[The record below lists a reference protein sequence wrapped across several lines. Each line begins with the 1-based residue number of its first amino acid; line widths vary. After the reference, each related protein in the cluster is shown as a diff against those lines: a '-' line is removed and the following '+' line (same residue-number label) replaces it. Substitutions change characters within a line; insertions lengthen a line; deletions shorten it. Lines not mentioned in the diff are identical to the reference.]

1 MIDSNRKG
9 GTINEQQFC
18 ECCRRWGGETSY
30 RKKIPERHLK
40 MAQRHDG
47 GNRAA
52 DRTGRD
58 GSFPSQNVTQQY
70 SSGAQKKINRI
81 S

>member
-1 MIDSNRKG
+1 MNNNSANVVEDGAVKLPIEEKYQKDIQNGSK
-9 GTINEQQFC
+9 T
-18 ECCRRWGGETSY
+18 RW
-30 RKKIPERHLK
+30 R
-40 MAQRHDG
+40 
-47 GNRAA
+47 NRAA

-70 SSGAQKKINRI
+70 SSEAQKKINRI

>member
-1 MIDSNRKG
+1 MNNNSANVV
-9 GTINEQQFC
+9 E
-18 ECCRRWGGETSY
+18 
-30 RKKIPERHLK
+30 
-40 MAQRHDG
+40 DG
-47 GNRAA
+47 AVKLPIEEKYQN
-52 DRTGRD
+52 D

>member
-1 MIDSNRKG
+1 MNNNSANVVEDGAVKLPIEEKYQKDIS
-9 GTINEQQFC
+9 
-18 ECCRRWGGETSY
+18 
-30 RKKIPERHLK
+30 K